1 MNRKAFYRFLFVI
14 CIFCVSPAGFA
25 QWQSPSKSESNDT
38 TYMLS
43 YDHGGQILWGL
54 EHFRERL
61 NNAKEWLDKYPH
73 FKIGLENEAHV
84 YDYFA
89 EKDPAMLVQIRQM
102 LQKYKGRFGIGS
114 CSYGQPLAVFINEES
129 NIRQIKYALDADQKH
144 FSYRPPVYLM
154 SEHAMHS
161 QLPQI
166 LKSFGYKGAIM
177 RTHFMMY
184 GYNPT
189 FNVPIGNW
197 VGLDGSRIP
206 AIPTYEGEGAAFGKT
221 PVDNWTLTRYPG
233 NNAISP
239 LQFRQMFAHIRPL
252 LATRADDS
260 GLRQEKLVDEYKDQP
275 KFQWILLDEVLSK
288 YPKPT
293 TDMPTKPNDFVV
305 RMPWGYC
312 GNEIWNE
319 CRKAEVQVLTAERL
333 AALEFMNG
341 GKSHENTLTD
351 SWKNLLV
358 SQHHDI
364 QIVGLIS
371 SARTYIP
378 ASQHSS
384 KQVLDSA
391 LHFFASQMK
400 GEGSAQVTVF
410 NPLSWSQKKWISV
423 RVNEVEKGRTNSY
436 KVKCGNK
443 EYPARLIHPNYYSDK
458 SILDGELLFQAE
470 LPALS
475 VTSFSIIPQKEKIDD
490 SKNQKIVVD
499 RKNLKISTPFI
510 ELQLAENGGIK
521 SLTNKTS
528 NTIYSGD
535 KDAISYFQGTIDGV
549 DSKSKGQWVIQK
561 YDSVAPY
568 VSATEYGMINSIPY
582 RFEIKVFEDDSR
594 IECKASFDINGEKIG
609 LLSENQRDAHSPFVH
624 EQKLRFKLFPGLQQ
638 QAIQGARDLPF
649 AISATSDS
657 IVQGNYWTAISD
669 GSKGMAYFNKGTMG
683 SIREADGSFSIP
695 LAYAMYYVW
704 GTRMLNGT
712 YSYEFALY
720 PFAGSWQQADLHR
733 KAITYNYPVPFV
745 QAPVSSGKKEP
756 FFQLLNP
763 KVNDPIL
770 SALYTEKGKV
780 IARFYEGDGRKSQ
793 LNLLSKNKNYVINE
807 IELNGDVRQKVKEE
821 TSFEPWQI
829 KTFEFTSKK

>member
-1 MNRKAFYRFLFVI
+1 MNSKVCYRFLFVI
-14 CIFCVSPAGFA
+14 CIFCVSPRGFA
-25 QWQSPSKSESNDT
+25 QSQLQSNSSNDT
-38 TYMLS
+38 TYMLT

-54 EHFRERL
+54 EHFRGRL

-89 EKDPAMLVQIRQM
+89 EKDPAMLVQIRHM

-144 FSYRPPVYLM
+144 FSYKPPVYLM

-166 LKSFGYKGAIM
+166 LKSFGFKGAIM

-206 AIPTYEGEGAAFGKT
+206 AIPTYTGEGAAFGKT

-239 LQFRQMFAHIRPL
+239 LQFRQMFAHIHPL
-252 LATRADDS
+252 LASRADDS

-275 KFQWILLDEVLSK
+275 KFEWILLDEVLSK

-319 CRKAEVQVLTAERL
+319 CRKAEMQVLTAERL
-333 AALEFMNG
+333 AALEFTNG

-378 ASQHSS
+378 ASQHASM
-384 KQVLDSA
+384 QVLDSA
-391 LHFFASQMK
+391 LHFFASRMR
-400 GEGSAQVTVF
+400 GDGTAQVTVF

-423 RVNEVEKGRTNSY
+423 KVNEVEKGRTNSY
-436 KVKCGNK
+436 KVKLGDK
-443 EYPARLIHPNYYSDK
+443 EFAARLTHANYYSDK

-470 LPALS
+470 LPPLS
-475 VTSFSIIPQKEKIDD
+475 ISSFSIIPQKEKIGN
-490 SKNQKIVVD
+490 SKNDKIVVD

-510 ELQLAENGGIK
+510 ELELAENGGIK

-528 NTIYSGD
+528 NTTYSAG
-535 KDAISYFQGTIDGV
+535 KEAISYFQGTIDGI
-549 DSKSKGQWVIQK
+549 DSRSKGRWVIQK

-568 VSATEYGMINSIPY
+568 VCATEYGMINSIPY

-609 LLSENQRDAHSPFVH
+609 LLSEDQRDAHSPFVH
-624 EQKLRFKLFPGLQQ
+624 DQKLRFKFFPGLQQ
-638 QAIQGARDLPF
+638 NIRGIRDLPF
-649 AISATSDS
+649 AISETTDS
-657 IVQGNYWTAISD
+657 VVQGNYWTALTD
-669 GSKGMAYFNKGTMG
+669 GNKGIAIFNKGTMG

-720 PFAGSWQQADLHR
+720 PFTGSWQQADLHR
-733 KAITYNYPVPFV
+733 KAIAYNYPVPYV
-745 QAPVSSGKKEP
+745 QTPVGKGKMASCYQIFKAE
-756 FFQLLNP
+756 
-763 KVNDPIL
+763 VTDPIL
-770 SALYTEKGKV
+770 SAFYTEKGKL
-780 IARFYEGDGRKSQ
+780 IARFYEDEGKKTK
-793 LNLLSKNKNYVINE
+793 LNLSGKDKSYLVNE
-807 IELNGDVRQKVKEE
+807 INLNGTIKRRDQKEAD
-821 TSFEPWQI
+821 FESWQI
-829 KTFEFTSKK
+829 KTFEFLPLK